1 MSRLKTISRTKE
13 SGSPSADTASEG
25 QGRGVYKR
33 KDGRE
38 LRRVAIYL
46 PVELARALMVRC
58 AEKDSDLSFV
68 VAEAVER
75 YLRQD

>member
-1 MSRLKTISRTKE
+1 MPRSKTTSRTKE
-13 SGSPSADTASEG
+13 LGSPRADTASEG

-58 AEKDSDLSFV
+58 AEQDNDLSYV
-68 VAEAVER
+68 VAEAVEK
-75 YLRQD
+75 YLRPD